1 MSADDKKEVLFRPH
15 RGGLAEA
22 MAEVRSFKSRAELIS
37 FLNEN
42 LKQNFLRPGTI
53 EEADFKI
60 EPYGYD
66 ERIGWDTYI
75 VHEEGYGVFGFTNG
89 PLN

>member
-1 MSADDKKEVLFRPH
+1 MVEEKETLFRPQ

-22 MAEVRSFKSRAELIS
+22 MAEVMVFRSRTELIS
-37 FLNEN
+37 FLNEDLAQYS
-42 LKQNFLRPGTI
+42 LKIDEDKFR
-53 EEADFKI
+53 I

-75 VHEEGYGVFGFTNG
+75 VSMDDYGVFGFTNG
-89 PLN
+89 PLL